1 MSTYFRDEPA
11 WRAIGRTDGDLVVV
25 ALVALAIGTFQIL
38 LPGYS
43 NPLRVL
49 GGLLLLFVLPGY
61 AGIAALFPRSDPII
75 SRASRSVTGFFSKG
89 DKPVDED
96 RTLVRLALSLAGS
109 VTVSSLLGILLGLTV
124 GLTTTTVAAG
134 LTAFTVVC
142 SAVASVRR
150 HRVPER
156 ERYTPFDPGRLV
168 GVTRSFGDGVYFGRV
183 LRIVVVA
190 SLLLS
195 LVSAAYAVSVP
206 RQGET
211 PTELYLL
218 TENESGDL
226 TASGYPD
233 TLSTRGQETLHIGV
247 TSHEPD
253 RTEFGVLV
261 TLDRVSTE
269 GNRSRVTDRTIVT
282 QYSMTLAP
290 GETWQGEY
298 RVTPPENGSNFRLTH
313 SLYRNEIPENATSD
327 DAYRVT
333 YVYVS
338 VTGPSIE

>member
-1 MSTYFRDEPA
+1 MSTHSRDEPA
-11 WRAIGRTDGDLVVV
+11 WRAIGRTGGDLAVV
-25 ALVALAIGTFQIL
+25 AVVALAIGAFQTL
-38 LPGYS
+38 LPGSS

-61 AGIAALFPRSDPII
+61 AGIAALFPRSDPIV
-75 SRASRSVTGFFSKG
+75 SRASRSVTGFFSKRDG
-89 DKPVDED
+89 PVDED
-96 RTLVRLALSLAGS
+96 RTIVRLALSLAGS

-124 GLTTTTVAAG
+124 GLTTATVAVG

-142 SAVASVRR
+142 SAVALVRR

-156 ERYTPFDPGRLV
+156 ERYTPFDRGRLA
-168 GVTRSFGDGVYFGRV
+168 GATRSFGGVYFGRV

-218 TENESGDL
+218 TENESGNL

-233 TLSTRGQETLHIGV
+233 TLSTRGQETLHVGV

-269 GNRSRVTDRTIVT
+269 GNRSRVTDRTPVA

-290 GETWQGEY
+290 GETWQREY
-298 RVTPPENGSNFRLTH
+298 RFTPLENGSNFRLTH
-313 SLYRNEIPENATSD
+313 SLYRGEIPENATSD

-333 YVYVS
+333 YIYVS